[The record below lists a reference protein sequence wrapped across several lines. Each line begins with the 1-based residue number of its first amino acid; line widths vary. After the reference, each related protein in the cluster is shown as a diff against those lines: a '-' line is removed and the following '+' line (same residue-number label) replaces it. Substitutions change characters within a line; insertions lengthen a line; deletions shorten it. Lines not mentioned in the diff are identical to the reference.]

1 MSKKTRSR
9 RSAPISKAAAKRA
22 LVAKA
27 VTPAGK
33 ELAARAAISGARASA
48 GTASAGTAS
57 APERS
62 EANEFVQ
69 RILSSLW
76 AGVESGDPLRAE
88 IETSTCMG
96 IPYVLSQRDPAEIE
110 SFISTVL
117 VDGAVRRE
125 TPDGAALLRVLMA
138 LGAKGVKKS
147 ASQALAQLTDIGIY
161 PPEWVTEIGKVTP
174 GQAWRRYDV
183 FGDDEAIAATFGYG
197 ESEHGVV
204 VQVDLTGIPI
214 ATAVGVA
221 TNAGNLIE
229 AMSHHEDEFDRSE
242 QISLAEARRH
252 MEGPLTR
259 SEQDPDSGL
268 STETVAYLPLAR
280 TRIRRLP
287 AEDGEPAK
295 EFTAADRAAAVE
307 DFMKSPLA
315 ADAVAA
321 DEESTRFWAEVLTGY
336 SSRIPGEPP
345 GQVGPRKLAH
355 ILLGHVSNTFV
366 LSAAQ
371 RQYLEP
377 AVTAWTHWSAAYR
390 GLGEAETARLVEHL
404 PDMFSRFDEAYGQ
417 PDAAAVRGYV
427 SDLATS
433 DADVSWLARN
443 VGRRMFAM
451 PMPGRQSGLSQR
463 NVGDPADRRALTE
476 AEFGGCTPPNGMTS
490 EQFVDAAYGVI
501 SELWREDSDE
511 TFQAANRMFAEGLS
525 RHDIIHR
532 LAGAPAPTRG
542 SSIIR

>member
-1 MSKKTRSR
+1 VSKKTRSR

-33 ELAARAAISGARASA
+33 ELAARAAISSARANS
-48 GTASAGTAS
+48 GTAS

-62 EANEFVQ
+62 EADEFVQ
-69 RILSSLW
+69 RILSGLW
-76 AGVESGDPLRAE
+76 AGIESGNPLRAE

-96 IPYVLSQRDPAEIE
+96 IPYVLGQRDPAEIE

-138 LGAKGVKKS
+138 LGAKGVRKP

-204 VQVDLTGIPI
+204 VQVDLTGIPV
-214 ATAVGVA
+214 ATAVGLA
-221 TNAGNLIE
+221 TNAENLIE
-229 AMSHHEDEFDRSE
+229 AMSRDEGDFDRSE
-242 QISLAEARRH
+242 QIHLAEARRH
-252 MEGPLTR
+252 MEGPLAR
-259 SEQDPDSGL
+259 AEQDPDPDL
-268 STETVAYLPLAR
+268 STETVAYLPLVR

-287 AEDGEPAK
+287 APDGPPAA

-336 SSRIPGEPP
+336 SGRVPGEPP

-355 ILLGHVSNTFV
+355 ILLGHVPSTFA
-366 LSAAQ
+366 LAAAQ
-371 RQYLEP
+371 RQHLEP
-377 AVTAWTHWSAAYR
+377 AVSAWTHWSAAYR
-390 GLGEAETARLVEHL
+390 GLGEAETARLAEYL
-404 PDMFSRFDEAYGQ
+404 PGIFSRFDEAYGQ

-427 SDLATS
+427 CDLATS

-443 VGRRMFAM
+443 IGRRMFAL
-451 PMPGRQSGLSQR
+451 PMPSSQAGPTQR

-476 AEFGGCTPPNGMTS
+476 AEFGGCTPPAGLTS

-511 TFQAANRMFAEGLS
+511 TFQAANRLFAEGVS

-532 LAGAPAPTRG
+532 LAAKKGPGR
-542 SSIIR
+542 

>member
-1 MSKKTRSR
+1 MSKKARSR
-9 RSAPISKAAAKRA
+9 GSAPAS
-22 LVAKA
+22 
-27 VTPAGK
+27 
-33 ELAARAAISGARASA
+33 SARASH
-48 GTASAGTAS
+48 GPAS

-62 EANEFVQ
+62 EADEFVQ
-69 RILSSLW
+69 RILSGLW
-76 AGVESGDPLRAE
+76 TEVESGDPLRAE

-96 IPYVLSQRDPAEIE
+96 IPYVLGQRDPAEIE

-125 TPDGAALLRVLMA
+125 TPDGAALLRVLMT

-147 ASQALAQLTDIGIY
+147 ASRALAELTDIGIY

-183 FGDDEAIAATFGYG
+183 FGDDEAIAATFSYG
-197 ESEHGVV
+197 DSEHGVV

-214 ATAVGVA
+214 VTAVGLA
-221 TNAGNLIE
+221 TNVGNLIE
-229 AMSHHEDEFDRSE
+229 AMSRHEDDFDRSE
-242 QISLAEARRH
+242 QIHLAEARRRT
-252 MEGPLTR
+252 EGPLTR
-259 SEQDPDSGL
+259 AEQDPDLGL
-268 STETVAYLPLAR
+268 STETVAYLPLTR

-287 AEDGEPAK
+287 VADGPPAP

-336 SSRIPGEPP
+336 SSRVPGEPP

-371 RQYLEP
+371 RQHLEP
-377 AVTAWTHWSAAYR
+377 AVTAWTRWSAAYR
-390 GLGEAETARLVEHL
+390 GLGEAEAARLVEHL
-404 PDMFSRFDEAYGQ
+404 PDMFGRFDEAYHQ
-417 PDAAAVRGYV
+417 PDAVAVRGYV

-443 VGRRMFAM
+443 VGRRMFAL
-451 PMPGRQSGLSQR
+451 PMPDHSGPSQR
-463 NVGDPADRRALTE
+463 DVGDPADRRALIE
-476 AEFGGCTPPNGMTS
+476 AEFGGCTPPDGLTS
-490 EQFVDAAYGVI
+490 EQFVDAVYGVI
-501 SELWREDSDE
+501 SELWGEGSDE
-511 TFQAANRMFAEGLS
+511 TFKTANRLFAEGVS
-525 RHDIIHR
+525 RHDILHR
-532 LAGAPAPTRG
+532 LAGAAAPARG

>member
-1 MSKKTRSR
+1 VSKKTPAR
-9 RSAPISKAAAKRA
+9 RSAAISS
-22 LVAKA
+22 
-27 VTPAGK
+27 
-33 ELAARAAISGARASA
+33 ARAAP
-48 GTASAGTAS
+48 GTPGI
-57 APERS
+57 PERS
-62 EANEFVQ
+62 EADEFVQ

-76 AGVESGDPLRAE
+76 AAVESGNPLRAE

-96 IPYVLSQRDPAEIE
+96 IPYVLGQRAPAEIE
-110 SFISTVL
+110 SFITTVL
-117 VDGAVRRE
+117 VDGAARRQ

-138 LGAKGVKKS
+138 LGARGIKKT
-147 ASQALAQLTDIGIY
+147 ASQALAQLTDLGIY

-204 VQVDLTGIPI
+204 VQVDLTGIPV

-221 TNAGNLIE
+221 TNAANLIE

-242 QISLAEARRH
+242 PVSLAQARRH
-252 MEGPLTR
+252 MEEPLTR
-259 SEQDPDSGL
+259 AEQDPDPGL

-287 AEDGEPAK
+287 APDGQPGP
-295 EFTAADRAAAVE
+295 EFTAADRAAAVD

-315 ADAVAA
+315 AAAVAA
-321 DEESTRFWAEVLTGY
+321 DEESTRFWGEVLTGY

-355 ILLGHVSNTFV
+355 ILLGHVSNTFD

-371 RQYLEP
+371 RQHLEP

-404 PDMFSRFDEAYGQ
+404 PDMFSRFDEAHGL
-417 PDAAAVRGYV
+417 PEAAAVRGYV

-433 DADVSWLARN
+433 DADVAWLARN
-443 VGRRMFAM
+443 VGRRMFAL
-451 PMPGRQSGLSQR
+451 PVSEHHRGPGRR

-476 AEFGGCTPPNGMTS
+476 TEFGGCTPPAGMTS

-501 SELWREDSDE
+501 EELWRPDADE
-511 TFQAANRMFAEGLS
+511 TFQAANRMFAEGVS